1 MLYEPFFIDAETNV
15 LPEVFNDK
23 YLKMEN
29 YEGVLYWQNSENP
42 MAIDVVPSIP
52 DVAGTNAGLQ
62 TAGNAVQLDNV
73 LGVIFDEDALM
84 IDYQL
89 EDADATPMEAR
100 KKYYNMWWSFS
111 KNIIKDYTEN
121 GVLLYMAD

>member
-1 MLYEPFFIDAETNV
+1 M
-15 LPEVFNDK
+15 
-23 YLKMEN
+23 
-29 YEGVLYWQNSENP
+29 
-42 MAIDVVPSIP
+42 
-52 DVAGTNAGLQ
+52 AGTNGGLQ

-89 EDADATPMEAR
+89 EDADATPIEAR
-100 KKYYNMWWSFS
+100 KKYYNLWWSFS

>member
-1 MLYEPFFIDAETNV
+1 
-15 LPEVFNDK
+15 
-23 YLKMEN
+23 
-29 YEGVLYWQNSENP
+29 
-42 MAIDVVPSIP
+42 
-52 DVAGTNAGLQ
+52 
-62 TAGNAVQLDNV
+62 
-73 LGVIFDEDALM
+73 M